1 VPFHNRTL
9 ALHLVRALRANV
21 HQVWMGEAAAM
32 ECMQNPRCIADDYVP
47 SADPAMIPNTT
58 VVSEKQRGPVDLWR
72 LMVTSWVSAG
82 APVPRRL
89 SKLCSSADTRS
100 AHAPAA
106 PSRPDMTSHATG
118 ASRSRTTRRTG
129 VSTLWADNTSF
140 REPQPVHAHPDRTS
154 SPATRGCHS
163 HTRAHATHRRSRSS
177 ANRNRKAA
185 RSSRAPS
192 SSWGMRRTSPT
203 LRSTGRA
210 SGSSCTTG
218 DTT

>member
-1 VPFHNRTL
+1 LGNQALAKPRYDESVYTAARRLEACALALVECPDRPLIVSLWPELEPEPAFFAEVERRAQLAWRDDIVSPPTATLTQTDGIALFNHVFVPFHNRTL

-118 ASRSRTTRRTG
+118 ASRSRTTRRT
-129 VSTLWADNTSF
+129 
-140 REPQPVHAHPDRTS
+140 
-154 SPATRGCHS
+154 
-163 HTRAHATHRRSRSS
+163 
-177 ANRNRKAA
+177 
-185 RSSRAPS
+185 
-192 SSWGMRRTSPT
+192 
-203 LRSTGRA
+203 
-210 SGSSCTTG
+210 
-218 DTT
+218 